1 MALAEPAGAEAAHNY
16 RIGLLMTLFGVLV
29 ITPDAL
35 LVRLI
40 GSDPWTMVFWRGV
53 LVPTAFLIF
62 LSLRFGPAMIRDS
75 LRDAGP
81 VGLGVA
87 LCYTGTTIG
96 FMGALHSTT
105 VANTLVILAA
115 SPFFA
120 AILSRLFL
128 RETVPLQTWAAIAA
142 GFAGIAL
149 VMSEGLL
156 RPSASADPRGDL
168 MALFAALMLATSFV
182 LIRSRRQVNMVPAT
196 ALGGY
201 LGAIVAFPLATPLA
215 IGMDQAMLLGVL
227 CLIILPIS
235 FGLIAIAPR
244 RVPAPEV
251 GLLLLLETVLG
262 PIWVWLIIGETPGPT
277 AIAGGTIVIT
287 ALALHSLWRM
297 RRRPPPGA
305 VPI

>member
-1 MALAEPAGAEAAHNY
+1 MAMAGPVEAEAARSY
-16 RIGLLMTLFGVLV
+16 RIGLLMTLIGVLV

-35 LVRLI
+35 FVRLI

-62 LSLRFGPAMIRDS
+62 LWLRFGPAMIRDS
-75 LRDAGP
+75 LRQAGP

-96 FMGALHSTT
+96 FMGALHGTT

-120 AILSRLFL
+120 AVLSRVFL
-128 RETVPLQTWAAIAA
+128 GEAIPVQTWAAIAA
-142 GFAGIAL
+142 AFVGIAT
-149 VMSEGLL
+149 VVSEGLL
-156 RPSASADPRGDL
+156 KPSATADPGGDL

-182 LIRSRRQVNMVPAT
+182 LIRSRRHVNMVPAT
-196 ALGGY
+196 AMGGY
-201 LGAIVAFPLATPLA
+201 LGALVAFPLATPLA
-215 IGMDQAMLLGVL
+215 IDMDQAMLLGVL

-262 PIWVWLIIGETPGPT
+262 PVWVWLIIGETPGPF
-277 AIAGGTIVIT
+277 AVVGGSVVIG
-287 ALALHSLWRM
+287 ALAVHSVWRM